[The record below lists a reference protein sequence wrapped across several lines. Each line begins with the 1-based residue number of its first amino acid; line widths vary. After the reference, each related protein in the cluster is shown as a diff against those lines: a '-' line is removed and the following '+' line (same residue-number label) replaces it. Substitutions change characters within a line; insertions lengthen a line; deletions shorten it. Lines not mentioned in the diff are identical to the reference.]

1 MSAVPSRR
9 LTEKQRA
16 VLERVDRRVP
26 IKVIAN
32 ELGVSESRIN
42 QHIRALKDI
51 FGVESLGE
59 LIERARDCDET
70 PLQAAETPY
79 RKPAYTKP
87 HLADSPE
94 SRHNEDRV
102 APGEFVLADAV
113 PFAIE
118 APWKASHEPQVVPG
132 VLDGENAVLFRLA
145 VIVGL
150 AFAIIVLV
158 ILAVTA
164 ALSVSEALEGKE
176 IVNASQQ
183 RSGDL

>member
-1 MSAVPSRR
+1 MTAKPSRR
-9 LTEKQRA
+9 LTDKQRA

-32 ELGVSESRIN
+32 DLGVSESRIN

-51 FGVESLGE
+51 YGVESLGE
-59 LIERARDCDET
+59 LIERARDADDT
-70 PLQAAETPY
+70 PLQADDTPY
-79 RKPAYTKP
+79 RKPAYTNP
-87 HLADSPE
+87 HLADSP
-94 SRHNEDRV
+94 RPGQTEDRV
-102 APGEFVLADAV
+102 APGEFVLADAA

-118 APWKASHEPQVVPG
+118 APWQVRHEPQVVPG

-150 AFAIIVLV
+150 ALAIIVMV

-164 ALSVSEALEGKE
+164 ALSVSEVLEGSS
-176 IVNASQQ
+176 IVSTAS
-183 RSGDL
+183 